1 MVGLVD
7 YMVRAWA
14 QDPDAFNVNAVEGEA
29 SLLLELELSDG
40 DRARALADN
49 GALLHAMQ
57 QVLGAAGG
65 RRKAVLDLVAAVGEE
80 AAAEE

>member
-1 MVGLVD
+1 VVELVD

-14 QDPDAFNVNAVEGEA
+14 QDSDAFNVNAVEGDA
-29 SLLLELELSDG
+29 SLLLELDLSEA
-40 DRARALADN
+40 DRERVLADN

-65 RRKAVLDLVAAVGEE
+65 RRKAVLDLVAAAGEE